1 MPWSQKAS
9 SVFQE
14 GTDVHSSA
22 FLVGIKVAE
31 RLFAEGKLLFPAFS
45 PFSQKKAFCGQ
56 SCKPCSGLGF

>member
-45 PFSQKKAFCGQ
+45 PFSQKRLSAD
-56 SCKPCSGLGF
+56 SPANPVRA